1 MGLEKNMQV
10 VSDAHKI
17 RLPSG
22 KFTSIIVNRM
32 KKTNGAILS
41 YLICRREVSEAIE
54 YLRHNNPDY
63 SNVEN
68 SWAEE
73 DERWISEAEL
83 LRRAGLEEEA
93 PEDPDVPDV
102 VQVGDED
109 DEDDEVLRANLEHL
123 GHTGQEGV
131 PYTAST
137 LLEETLRTA
146 RTDLEIFQDNR
157 VEALPRPPNDREM
170 ESKPFPG

>member
-1 MGLEKNMQV
+1 MQV

-109 DEDDEVLRANLEHL
+109 EDDEELRANLEHL
-123 GHTGQEGV
+123 GNTAQEDV